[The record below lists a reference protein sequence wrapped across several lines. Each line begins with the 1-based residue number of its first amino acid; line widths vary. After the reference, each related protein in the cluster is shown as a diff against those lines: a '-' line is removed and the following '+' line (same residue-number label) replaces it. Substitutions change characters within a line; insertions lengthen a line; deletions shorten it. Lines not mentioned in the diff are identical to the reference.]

1 MTQTTRARFLSKLW
15 SHPCRQD
22 RHDAFPPRG
31 LFAFRPVALSRPAF
45 TLIEL
50 LVVIGIISLLLSILL
65 PAMSAARQ
73 TAQSGACL
81 TNLRRLGIGC
91 MMYLEMSEDR
101 YPPMRLS
108 TVAGLTFVNQYGA
121 SEPRW
126 QWFLA
131 FELGAIITPPSDTAA
146 PWGDS
151 YSRTMNNNYFICPS
165 LAGPDARD
173 IRNGAYGYNYQY
185 LGNSRID
192 TAPPA
197 YDNFPVSV
205 NEIRVP
211 AETVV
216 FADSR
221 GAQPDHGKHSYA
233 LDPPRLARE
242 KNAMRFGPGAAD
254 GPIAHSPAEARHRS
268 RAVTSFADGH
278 AEMMSLRRLGYDMDS
293 GGVVLPDTD
302 GTNPAASNHLWNGL
316 GADGPSQR
324 TAPTN
329 RR

>member
-1 MTQTTRARFLSKLW
+1 LI
-15 SHPCRQD
+15 
-22 RHDAFPPRG
+22 
-31 LFAFRPVALSRPAF
+31 RPAF

-50 LVVIGIISLLLSILL
+50 LVVMGIVSLLLAILL

-81 TNLRRLGIGC
+81 SNLRRLGIGC
-91 MMYLEMSEDR
+91 MMYLEKSEGR

-108 TVAGLTFVNQYGA
+108 SVDGQTFVNEYGA
-121 SEPRW
+121 SQPRW

-131 FELGAIITPPSDTAA
+131 FELGAIITPPSSTAA

-151 YSRTMNNNYFICPS
+151 YSRTMNNNYFVCPS
-165 LAGPDARD
+165 LVGPDARD

-185 LGNSRID
+185 LGNSRTD
-192 TAPPA
+192 TAAPA
-197 YDNFPVSV
+197 YDNFPVSE
-205 NEIRVP
+205 NTIRVP

-221 GAQPDHGKHSYA
+221 GAHPDHGRHSYA

-242 KNAMRFGPGAAD
+242 KSAVRFGPDAAD
-254 GPIAHSPAEARHRS
+254 GPIAHSPAEARHRG

-278 AEMMSLRRLGYDMDS
+278 AETMLLRRLGYDLDS
-293 GGVVLPDTD
+293 VGVVVPDSE

-316 GADGPSQR
+316 GADDPSRR
-324 TAPTN
+324 TVVSD
-329 RR
+329 R